1 MHYALRTADSKDL
14 ECQQMRRVYQDSGSI
29 EAVLTWTGNY
39 NGQPY
44 AGLDPVL
51 DAGLIASVSS
61 HFHGPLCAEFVMQAD

>member
-1 MHYALRTADSKDL
+1 
-14 ECQQMRRVYQDSGSI
+14 MRSVYQDSGSI

-51 DAGLIASVSS
+51 DAGLIASVSR